1 MPELAE
7 VQTVLDTIKEQ
18 LGYFTIEDVEICYEN
33 LIATSHPY
41 EFIQTMKGK
50 RVHAYLRHGKYL
62 MFDLETHMWMVH
74 LRMEGKFYIDEY
86 PTYQQKHIHAIFTL
100 KDGRKLYYHDTR
112 KFGRM
117 YLYKKNNDQHYPCL
131 KTLGLDLFDPSLQS
145 IDLYRTFKQKKY
157 TLKQALLDQSNVA
170 GIGNIYADEICFAL
184 ALHPETK
191 VNRLS
196 KKDCEKL
203 LIEARRILSEAIA
216 CGGTTIRSYT
226 SSLGVDGRFQLQ
238 LKVHNKKGE
247 TCEQCGHPIIKK
259 FVAQRGTYYCPTCQ
273 KRK

>member
-7 VQTVLDTIKEQ
+7 VQTVLDTLQEQ
-18 LGYFTIEDVEICYEN
+18 LGYFTIEDVEVCYEN

-62 MFDLETHMWMVH
+62 MFDLETHMWIVH
-74 LRMEGKFYIDEY
+74 LRMEGKFYINEY
-86 PTYQQKHIHAIFTL
+86 PANQQKHIHAIFTL
-100 KDGRKLYYHDTR
+100 ADGRKLYYHDTR

-117 YLYKKNNDQHYPCL
+117 YLYTKTMNGTYPCL
-131 KTLGLDLFDPSLQS
+131 ATLGLDLFDPALQS
-145 IDLYRTFKQKKY
+145 IDLYKRFKQKKY

-170 GIGNIYADEICFAL
+170 GIGNIYANEICFAL
-184 ALHPETK
+184 GYHPETK
-191 VNRLS
+191 VARLS
-196 KKDCEKL
+196 KKDCERL
-203 LIEARRILSEAIA
+203 LVEARRILSEAIA

-226 SSLGVDGRFQLQ
+226 SSLGVDGRFQIQ
-238 LKVHNKKGE
+238 LKVHDRKEEACKV
-247 TCEQCGHPIIKK
+247 CGDKIVKC